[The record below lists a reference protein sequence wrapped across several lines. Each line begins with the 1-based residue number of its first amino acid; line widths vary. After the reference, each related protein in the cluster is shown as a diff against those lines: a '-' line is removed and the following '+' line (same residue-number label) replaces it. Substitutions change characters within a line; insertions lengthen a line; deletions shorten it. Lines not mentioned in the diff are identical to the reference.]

1 MLFFLGREVLRSKHG
16 QSHQML
22 LFSLQLPDFLHLLGC
37 DSEFY
42 VILLEEILSV
52 SNVATDTLEG
62 VSKTVLIG
70 WFVVF
75 ALIEVFGVEDLVF
88 NLFCFCSAL
97 GGSHIKPSF
106 FKIINN
112 NNT

>member
-1 MLFFLGREVLRSKHG
+1 
-16 QSHQML
+16 ML
-22 LFSLQLPDFLHLLGC
+22 LFPLQLPDFLHLIGC
-37 DSEFY
+37 GCELN

-75 ALIEVFGVEDLVF
+75 ALIEVLGVKDLVF
-88 NLFCFCSAL
+88 ELFCFCSAL

-106 FKIINN
+106 F
-112 NNT
+112 